1 MAARLLAGGDA
12 VVAAAATVLRLRVEV
27 VMRGAGL
34 ESVGGGE
41 VATFRFQVGTH
52 LNKNR
57 QLARKKRERFATS
70 TKLRAA
76 RLTEDAL
83 G

>member
-1 MAARLLAGGDA
+1 MDARLLPGGDA
-12 VVAAAATVLRLRVEV
+12 VVAAVAVQRLGVEV

-34 ESVGGGE
+34 ERVGRRE

-52 LNKNR
+52 LNTDR
-57 QLARKKRERFATS
+57 QVASETEKCSIS
-70 TKLRAA
+70 TVLQAE
-76 RLTEDAL
+76 RLTEDAR